1 MTPNRMFNPRTGR
14 WSQPDP
20 LFWGPRNIQGSRNV
34 MAQAGNLYM
43 FTMHDPVNFTDPSGL
58 VAVPFLIPPAVKFAL
73 WVVALLT
80 AATATYTYSVTV
92 VPAINDAVN
101 NRPITTTPPR
111 VSTGNTPPTQAT
123 PQTTTPAQGVPA
135 QPTVRPS
142 IESIPANTIPTNS
155 VNFFNGNPVNPSALQ
170 GRDTVVSNQG
180 QTICIRPSAN
190 HRVHVGTHNTPLQG
204 TANSSIDIVDSSG
217 DVHIRR
223 WFDGNGQHARDVHFT
238 NHGNPVRHPEVPH
251 NQGQYTN
258 VKT

>member
-1 MTPNRMFNPRTGR
+1 MQSSPAA
-14 WSQPDP
+14 
-20 LFWGPRNIQGSRNV
+20 I
-34 MAQAGNLYM
+34 AQSGNLYM
-43 FTMHDPVNFTDPSGL
+43 FVMHNPVNFTDPSGL
-58 VAVPFLIPPAVKFAL
+58 FAVPLIIPPAVKFLL
-73 WVVALLT
+73 WLMGATTAVV
-80 AATATYTYSVTV
+80 ATYTYSVTV

-101 NRPITTTPPR
+101 NRPITPPPR
-111 VSTGNTPPTQAT
+111 VTTGNTPPTQAT
-123 PQTTTPAQGVPA
+123 LQTTTPAQGVPA

-142 IESIPANTIPTNS
+142 IEVIPANTIPTSS
-155 VNFFNGNPVNPSALQ
+155 VNFFDGNPVNPSALQ

-180 QTICIRPSAN
+180 QTISIRPSAN

-204 TANSSIDIVDSSG
+204 TANSSIDIVDSNG

-251 NQGQYTN
+251 NQGQYTK